1 MKSKRKVQNLKHW
14 VSNPGP
20 WQTFFFL
27 EIAHG
32 CKKTC
37 FLWFQ
42 ALLVFLRMVVSHQD
56 QNRMS
61 LWNVSMV
68 MAPNLFRRHHG
79 NKRSIAKRDEME
91 EAVGGAQLIRL
102 MIIHQDLIW
111 TVGFRTHLHSLG
123 APNPRWL
130 LVLFDRSPSFYCL
143 RWDRW
148 TRCPFRNSLAWAGP
162 VDFWGRRMTRMKEI
176 RWDRDQGQGR
186 QRLGPGKTKNCM
198 RWAPKQGETEN
209 R

>member
-1 MKSKRKVQNLKHW
+1 MNPDEIKKKSTKPKTLGRQ
-14 VSNPGP
+14 PR
-20 WQTFFFL
+20 TMTDFFFL
-27 EIAHG
+27 EITRG

-111 TVGFRTHLHSLG
+111 TVGFRTGLHSLG
-123 APNPRWL
+123 APNPPMTS
-130 LVLFDRSPSFYCL
+130 RSL
-143 RWDRW
+143 
-148 TRCPFRNSLAWAGP
+148 
-162 VDFWGRRMTRMKEI
+162 
-176 RWDRDQGQGR
+176 
-186 QRLGPGKTKNCM
+186 
-198 RWAPKQGETEN
+198 
-209 R
+209 